1 MPRNEKYFI
10 GPQLLG
16 DIRQTVSRVSAMPQ
30 GSRIGKI
37 PTRLQDMRPPATA
50 AAAGG
55 TRIIEFEGSWNRMA
69 EKQVTFV
76 GTTQTATAVNLF
88 ATVGQGCGVRYG
100 AVARDTQALGGI
112 SAPFAGNEWYLIASE
127 FI

>member
-1 MPRNEKYFI
+1 MPRTEKYFI

-37 PTRLQDMRPPATA
+37 PTRLQDMPRGGGGG
-50 AAAGG
+50 GG
-55 TRIIEFEGSWNRMA
+55 TRIVVFEGSWNKFA
-69 EKQVTFV
+69 EKQVRFV

-88 ATVGQGCGVRYG
+88 ATVGQGCGERFG
-100 AVARDTQALGGI
+100 AIAKDSEAAKYNNALF
-112 SAPFAGNEWYLIASE
+112 SGNEWYLVAAE